1 MTAIDPATKQ
11 AVIDTWL
18 AGDISIN
25 ATARQHGIGYST
37 VHRWIECHL
46 RDQPHLKANR
56 DTRTDGAPPVYT
68 GGWILRGGVRHPRVN
83 IRAASTTTSTTQ
95 HPTQQ
100 EASTAA

>member
-1 MTAIDPATKQ
+1 MAIDPEVKK
-11 AVIDTWL
+11 AVIETWL

-25 ATARQHGIGYST
+25 ATARQHGLGYST
-37 VHRWIECHL
+37 VHRWIDRLL
-46 RDQPHLKANR
+46 RDQPHVKANR
-56 DTRTDGAPPVYT
+56 APHCDGAPATYT

-83 IRAASTTTSTTQ
+83 IRAASTTSTEQ